1 MERLN
6 NNKFKIPKGKIN
18 IPKGKI
24 NIPKKKINK
33 KATAVI
39 AVFVGIVCAVIA
51 LIGLITDFI
60 WFKEIGYVSV
70 MMKKIVTQI
79 EIAVPV
85 FIVMSL
91 ITFFYLKSV
100 KKAYLKHEDDDVEIN
115 HKMLKGIEIIFT
127 LMFGGASAY
136 FSFTNLWKKLLEFLN
151 STDFGITDPLF
162 SKDVSFYVFGL
173 PFIKEVTNICI
184 VIIAAFALITILY
197 TQVLKSAVKSPEDE
211 EEITEE
217 ETEPEYQE
225 YTIIEEEPEPEYDEY
240 EVIEEEPAE
249 PVSVLE
255 AEADNSTFT
264 EAFGSFKALM
274 VEEKR
279 AAEDAEF
286 RKERKKKD
294 KAADRAEDAEVGHII
309 FEGIIGRASVQFI
322 VLGLLLFGL
331 IAFHF
336 YLKQFAILHAHT
348 GAVFGAGFTDVKVSL
363 LMYRLLI
370 GLAVIS
376 AATFITGI
384 LRKNLFAM
392 YALPLVMVI
401 VFGIGEGSTFLVQNY
416 IVSPDELNKEAQYL
430 EYNIEFTQH
439 AYGLDN
445 VLVKNYAANKKLDG
459 EDILNNSE
467 TISNVRINDYQ
478 PTQKLYNQTQSIRQ
492 YYDFNDVDVD
502 RYMID
507 GKYTQTYLS
516 AREINEENI
525 SKTFV
530 NSHLKYT
537 HGYGVALSRVDKVTA
552 SGQADVLVGNIP
564 PESLTKDIAITNP
577 AIYFGELSND
587 WIIVG
592 ADEKEFDYPDG
603 SSNQYTKYTG
613 SAGIK
618 MNLINRVLFAIKEK
632 SLKLL
637 VSSNISGDSKMLIYR
652 NIEQRVKKIMPYIYY
667 EQDPYMVTVNGNLYW
682 MIDAYT
688 TSADYPYSAPYTD
701 TSDTNYV
708 RNSIKV
714 VVDAYNGDVNY
725 YIVDPTDP
733 LAQTYK
739 KIYPKLFKDIS
750 EMDDALRSHIR
761 YPDTLFDIQATV
773 YNKYHMEDV
782 SVFYQNEDLWSIAH
796 EIYGTEEKEMT
807 PNYYILKLP
816 GEKNA
821 EFVSMIPYTPKNK
834 KNMTSILVAR
844 NDGDNYGQLI
854 LYQFPKS
861 KVVYGPMQVEALI
874 DQNTKISQD
883 FSLWTSNGTSYSRGN
898 LFVIPIEES
907 ILYVEPVYLEAKNSS
922 IPEVKKVIVVFGDK
936 IAYEG
941 TFAEALNS
949 MFNTG
954 TSSDNDTETEGEDMS
969 RADLIKAAQD
979 TFNKAEAASRSG
991 DWAAYGKYVN
1001 ELQKYLSKLQ

>member
-6 NNKFKIPKGKIN
+6 NNKFKIPKGKMN
-18 IPKGKI
+18 IPKGRI

-39 AVFVGIVCAVIA
+39 AVLVGIVCAVIA